1 MKNIDHKIEEA
12 AKALLGHT
20 NLFKHQRQACE
31 AILSKQNVLL
41 VAPMGSGKSLCY
53 QLPTLLSAKPTLVI
67 SPLIAL
73 MDDQAEKARLL
84 GLTAEALHSGVDSM
98 KQLWTIS
105 NWVAGNLN
113 IMFTSP
119 ERLSSPHM
127 IGCLKKRKPGLVVID
142 EAHCISTWGSRFR
155 PVFRQLGAILKS
167 FDDIPVLAMTASAK
181 PVTQIDIIQTLRLGD
196 PVSVTVPFELNNIS
210 LNATNVS
217 SMTDRLECVLK
228 IAQDERHL
236 PMVIFCVT
244 KKQCEFVGSYLSQRG
259 HKVYTYHAGMSSS
272 DRSLAN
278 TAFQDA
284 DRSILVATS
293 AYEMGI
299 DKSDIRTVVHLSL
312 PTTLESYVQ
321 GIGRAGRDGRPASS
335 QLFYS
340 DHDLDLIDALSGRGS
355 DHAESPLEQEIYS
368 YAVTKRCRVSYLNEY
383 FFPDSHLLAEKHC
396 GNCDSC
402 RSQPR
407 QGNLRSNQGGMYS
420 PIALTLKNWRR
431 SLAIESGIK
440 AFQILSDREIGRLSV
455 IKPQSVLEL
464 GKIAGIRRSVL
475 KVHGKA
481 IIAVMR
487 AKSDP
492 KQSKRSV
499 IRRTPERSV

>member
-1 MKNIDHKIEEA
+1 MKKNIDHKIEEA

-53 QLPTLLSAKPTLVI
+53 QLPTFLSAKPTLVV

-73 MDDQAEKARLL
+73 MDDQAEKARLF

-98 KQLWTIS
+98 RQWWTIS

-181 PVTQIDIIQTLRLGD
+181 PDTQIDITQTLRLGD
-196 PVSVTVPFELNNIS
+196 PVSVIVPFELNNIS

-217 SMTDRLECVLK
+217 SMTDRLEFILK
-228 IAQDERHL
+228 VARDERHL

-259 HKVYTYHAGMSSS
+259 HKVNTYHAGMSAS
-272 DRSLAN
+272 DRSHAA

-284 DRSILVATS
+284 YRGILIATS
-293 AYEMGI
+293 AYEMGV
-299 DKSDIRTVVHLSL
+299 DKSDIRTVIHLSL

-340 DHDLDLIDALSGRGS
+340 DHDLDLIDALSKRGS
-355 DHAESPLEQEIYS
+355 DHAESPLDQEIYN

-402 RSQPR
+402 QSQPR
-407 QGNLRSNQGGMYS
+407 QWNLRSNQGGMYS
-420 PIALTLKNWRR
+420 PIAEALKKWRR
-431 SLAIESGIK
+431 SLALESGMK

-455 IKPQSVLEL
+455 ANPKSIFEL

-487 AKSDP
+487 AKSAS
-492 KQSKRSV
+492 KQS
-499 IRRTPERSV
+499 ERPIHSSSS